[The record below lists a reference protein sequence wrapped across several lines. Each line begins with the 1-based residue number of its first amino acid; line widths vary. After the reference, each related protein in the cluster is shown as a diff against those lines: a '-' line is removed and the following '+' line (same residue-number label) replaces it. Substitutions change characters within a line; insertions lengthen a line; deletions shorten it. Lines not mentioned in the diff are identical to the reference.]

1 VRESLHWLSFSGRA
15 AGFGLAIQSVA
26 VAFCLAT
33 MAAAQ
38 APFSP
43 ATPAAPV
50 AGTPGPTLPVPDQA
64 NVRHDAPLDPNLPTI
79 FVVGDSTARNGRDLG
94 WGSHLGD
101 YFDLT
106 KVNVANR
113 AIAGRSSRSYMDEG
127 HWDSTLAEIKAG
139 DFVLLQWGQ
148 NDGGDLGGAGSRNA
162 RGDLKGDGDATQ
174 DVMQTTG
181 PKSGQVETIHTYGWY
196 NRKYVADI
204 LAKGATPMF
213 LSMTIHN
220 AWKPDAAGVQHVS
233 LDMRFG
239 PVMWKIAQEDH
250 LAFIDMAPVETT
262 RMESVGKDKA
272 SLWFPI
278 DFVHTS
284 SEGADLNAQS
294 VVIALEI
301 AKSSLLKYLK
311 APLPIPPDAVTATK
325 TSEASLAANVDA
337 ASITPPPRPA
347 PAPVPAVAK

>member
-1 VRESLHWLSFSGRA
+1 MYRFLPRVMTVLL
-15 AGFGLAIQSVA
+15 LA
-26 VAFCLAT
+26 FTAT
-33 MAAAQ
+33 LMAQ
-38 APFSP
+38 TPP
-43 ATPAAPV
+43 ATPAIP
-50 AGTPGPTLPVPDQA
+50 PPPPQS
-64 NVRHDAPLDPNLPTI
+64 NMPQRAPLNPSLPTI
-79 FVVGDSTARNGRDLG
+79 FVVGDSTASNGADLG

-113 AIAGRSSRSYMDEG
+113 AIAGRSSRSFMDEG

-139 DFVLLQWGQ
+139 DYVMLQWGQ
-148 NDGGDLGGAGSRNA
+148 NDGSDLGGQGSRNA

-181 PKSGQVETIHTYGWY
+181 AKSGQVETIHTFGWY

-220 AWKPDAAGVQHVS
+220 TWRPDAAGVQHVA

-250 LAFIDMAPVETT
+250 LAFIDMAAVEAT

-272 SLWFPI
+272 SLWFPK
-278 DFVHTS
+278 DYVHTS
-284 SEGADLNAQS
+284 AEGADLNAQS

-301 AKSSLLKYLK
+301 AKSPLLKYLK
-311 APLPIPPDAVTATK
+311 ASLPIPPDAITATK
-325 TSEASLAANVDA
+325 TSEDSLAANVAA
-337 ASITPPPRPA
+337 ASVTPPPRPPADAAPVTATPMPMAA
-347 PAPVPAVAK
+347 PAK

>member
-1 VRESLHWLSFSGRA
+1 MPTFSFTPR
-15 AGFGLAIQSVA
+15 LAIA
-26 VAFCLAT
+26 LLLASSAGL
-33 MAAAQ
+33 MSQAPAAA
-38 APFSP
+38 PPS
-43 ATPAAPV
+43 
-50 AGTPGPTLPVPDQA
+50 GVPDAPPQT
-64 NVRHDAPLDPNLPTI
+64 NLPRRAPLNPALPTI
-79 FVVGDSTARNGRDLG
+79 FIVGDSTASNGPNLG

-139 DFVLLQWGQ
+139 DFVMLQWGQ
-148 NDGGDLGGAGSRNA
+148 NDGGDLGGQGSKNA

-181 PKSGQVETIHTYGWY
+181 PKSGQAETIHTYGWY

-220 AWKPDAAGVQHVS
+220 SWKPDASGTLHVA

-239 PVMWKIAQEDH
+239 PVMWKIAQENH
-250 LAFIDMAPVETT
+250 LAFIDMAPVDAT
-262 RMESVGKDKA
+262 RMEAAGKEKA

-278 DFVHTS
+278 DYVHTS
-284 SEGADLNAQS
+284 PEGADLNAQS

-301 AKSSLLKYLK
+301 AKNPLVKYLK
-311 APLPIPPDAVTATK
+311 APLPIPPDVESATK
-325 TSEASLAANVDA
+325 ASLASLEANVA
-337 ASITPPPRPA
+337 QASITPPPREAHPATALA
-347 PAPVPAVAK
+347 PAATATPAAH

>member
-1 VRESLHWLSFSGRA
+1 MMMSRSLPRVVPALVLASCA
-15 AGFGLAIQSVA
+15 AL
-26 VAFCLAT
+26 
-33 MAAAQ
+33 MAHAQ
-38 APFSP
+38 NPT
-43 ATPAAPV
+43 TPP
-50 AGTPGPTLPVPDQA
+50 
-64 NVRHDAPLDPNLPTI
+64 DAPPQVNVPQRAPLNPNLPTI
-79 FVVGDSTARNGRDLG
+79 FVVGDSTASNGPNLG
-94 WGSHLGD
+94 WGSHLGN

-139 DFVLLQWGQ
+139 DYVLLQWGQ

-174 DVMQTTG
+174 DVMQAVG
-181 PKSGQVETIHTYGWY
+181 PKAGHAETIHTYGWY

-220 AWKPDAAGVQHVS
+220 SWRPDATGTPHVS

-250 LAFIDMAPVETT
+250 LAFIDMAPVEAS

-272 SLWFPI
+272 ALWFPI
-278 DFVHTS
+278 DYVHTS
-284 SEGADLNAQS
+284 PEGAELNAQS

-301 AKSSLLKYLK
+301 AKSPLVKYLK
-311 APLPIPPDAVTATK
+311 GPLPTPPDAVTATK
-325 TSEASLAANVDA
+325 TSEASLAANVAA
-337 ASITPPPRPA
+337 ASVTPA
-347 PAPVPAVAK
+347 PAAISPPAAVAK

>member
-1 VRESLHWLSFSGRA
+1 MISKTMSRSLPRIATAVVLGCCA
-15 AGFGLAIQSVA
+15 TLAS
-26 VAFCLAT
+26 
-33 MAAAQ
+33 AAQ
-38 APFSP
+38 NAVPP
-43 ATPAAPV
+43 PPPQTN
-50 AGTPGPTLPVPDQA
+50 LPQRVPL
-64 NVRHDAPLDPNLPTI
+64 NPSLPTI
-79 FVVGDSTARNGRDLG
+79 FVVGDSTASNGANLG

-127 HWDSTLAEIKAG
+127 HWDSTLAEMKAG
-139 DFVLLQWGQ
+139 DYVLLQWGQ
-148 NDGGDLGGAGSRNA
+148 NDGGDLGGQGSRNA
-162 RGDLKGDGDATQ
+162 RGDLKGDGDATR
-174 DVMQTTG
+174 DVMQTVG
-181 PKSGQVETIHTYGWY
+181 PKSGQVETLHTFGWY

-220 AWKPDAAGVQHVS
+220 SWRPDATGALHLA

-250 LAFIDMAPVETT
+250 LAFIDMAPVELT

-278 DFVHTS
+278 DYVHTS
-284 SEGADLNAQS
+284 AEGADLNAQS

-301 AKSSLLKYLK
+301 AKSPILKYLK
-311 APLPIPPDAVTATK
+311 APLPIPPDTITATK

-337 ASITPPPRPA
+337 ASITPPPP
-347 PAPVPAVAK
+347 PAVAPTPAAPPATPPSPPTAPNK